1 MEKEGEYIKTCP
13 LFPGPEYRA
22 VFMTEVFELVYH
34 GGGGFSWSEVYDM
47 SVTHR
52 RFNLKKINEYIQ
64 KVEEL
69 KDDQNKKITEKTD
82 PNKINVP
89 EFARS
94 KAEEPTFVSK
104 VKSKS

>member
-1 MEKEGEYIKTCP
+1 
-13 LFPGPEYRA
+13 
-22 VFMTEVFELVYH
+22 MTEVFELTYH
-34 GGGGFSWSEVYDM
+34 GGGGFTYSEVWNMD
-47 SVTHR
+47 VNKR